1 MFTTYEETLN
11 FLYENLPMFQ
21 RIGTAALKL
30 DLRNTLALCEA
41 LGNPQEKFRSIHVAG
56 TNGKGSTSHML
67 ASILQS
73 SGLKTG
79 LYTSPHLK
87 SFTERIRINGREIS
101 TDYVIEF
108 VNRML
113 GQIESLK
120 PSFFEITVSLA
131 LDYFARNQV
140 DIAVIEVGL
149 GGRLDSTNIITPE
162 VSIIT
167 NIGWDHMDVL
177 GDTLEKIAAEKA
189 GIIKPHV
196 PVVISE
202 RQPETD
208 YVFQNRARSMNSP
221 VFFASDHLR
230 TMVHNKNGEVAY
242 DILQDEKP
250 LFKNLRMSVQGIY
263 QQKNVLGVIEAIRIL
278 RERDWNIT
286 DRDLRSGLENVV
298 ARTGLKGRWQ
308 ILGASP
314 LIVCDTGH
322 NPDGIK
328 EVVRQIE
335 MQRYDRLYFILGM
348 VKGKDV
354 TATLKLLPKSAYY
367 FFCRAKIPRALDASV
382 LFETA
387 QNYQLDGE
395 IIEDVNDALHAA
407 KQRASRDDM
416 IFIGGSSYI
425 VAEIAGL

>member
-73 SGLKTG
+73 SGFKTG

>member
-21 RIGTAALKL
+21 RIGNAALKL

-41 LGNPQEKFRSIHVAG
+41 LGNPHEKFRSIHVAG

-87 SFTERIRINGREIS
+87 SFTERIRINGQEIP

-108 VNRML
+108 VNKML

-131 LDYFARNQV
+131 LDYFARNLV

-189 GIIKPHV
+189 GIIKPQV

-208 YVFQNRARSMNSP
+208 HVFQNRARSLNAP

-230 TMVHNKNGEVAY
+230 TLAHYKNGQITY
-242 DILQDEKP
+242 DIYQNEKP
-250 LFKNLRMSVQGIY
+250 LFKNLKLSVQGIY
-263 QQKNVLGVIEAIRIL
+263 QQKNVLGVLEAIRIL
-278 RERDWNIT
+278 REKGWNIS

-298 ARTGLKGRWQ
+298 SRTGLKGRWQ
-308 ILGASP
+308 VLGASP

-322 NPDGIK
+322 NPDGIR

-335 MQRYDRLYFILGM
+335 MQTYNRLYFLLGM

-354 TATLKLLPKSAYY
+354 TAMLKLLPKNAYY

-387 QNYQLDGE
+387 QDHQLVGE
-395 IIEDVNDALHAA
+395 IIEDVNEALHAA
-407 KQRASRDDM
+407 RQRATGDDM
-416 IFIGGSSYI
+416 IFIGGSTYI

>member
-208 YVFQNRARSMNSP
+208 YVFQNRARSINSP